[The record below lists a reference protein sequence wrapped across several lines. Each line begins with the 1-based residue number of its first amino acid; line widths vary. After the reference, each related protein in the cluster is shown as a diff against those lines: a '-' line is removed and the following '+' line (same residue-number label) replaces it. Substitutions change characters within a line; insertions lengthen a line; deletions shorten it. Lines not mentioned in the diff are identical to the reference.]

1 MRKVLIISY
10 AFPPYFSSG
19 VPRIAKFTK
28 YLPHFGWEPIVLTA
42 SEGVF
47 DTSFLNDL
55 PDGLQIYRSFELNS
69 LFRYIIGNKKEK
81 SNTPN
86 NRQEMYKDAGSRLK
100 AILRPFSVP
109 DIKIG
114 WYPFAVRKGKKIF
127 KANNMDVIYS
137 TSPWPTAHLIA
148 WSLAKK
154 YNKPWVADFRDP
166 WAQFFQTKRPFP
178 LGKLEESMEKGV
190 LNNVQRVIIAWP
202 GIQDLFMNCSD
213 AIRQK
218 TVIIHNGFDEQ
229 DFHGVTPKAFCKFT
243 IIYAGVFYK
252 ERNPEALFKALA
264 MLLDEKPALR
274 DDIQIIL
281 IGREQPFAKVMIRE
295 NKLNDIISVIPH
307 IPHRQCL
314 EYLMGANALLLN
326 TIDNYVPGKTFEYL
340 RCGKPILA
348 LMPDNTTVANIIK
361 ETKRGE
367 VLDSVKTEI
376 IKRSIQKLYEQY
388 KQKTLFVKFNDNS
401 IYKYERKNLTGK
413 LAKVFDEVT
422 GGKFFY
428 GDSNSSKISS

>member
-1 MRKVLIISY
+1 MKKILIIAY
-10 AFPPYFSSG
+10 GFPPFFTSG
-19 VPRIAKFTK
+19 VLRIAKFAK
-28 YLPHFGWEPIVLTA
+28 YLPHFGWEPIILTA
-42 SEGVF
+42 NEGRV
-47 DTSFLNDL
+47 DTSFLDDL
-55 PDGLQIYRSFELNS
+55 PDGLQIYRSSELNNI
-69 LFRYIIGNKKEK
+69 FRYAIGNRKENL
-81 SNTPN
+81 NTPN
-86 NRQEMYKDAGSRLK
+86 NRKKMYEEAGSRLK
-100 AILRPFSVP
+100 AMLRPFFVP

-114 WYPFAVRKGKKIF
+114 WYPFAVRKGKEIF

-148 WSLAKK
+148 RSLAKK

-178 LGKLEESMEKGV
+178 LRQLEESMEKGV
-190 LNNVQRVIIAWP
+190 LHNVQRLIIAWP
-202 GIQDLFMNCSD
+202 GIQDRLMDCSD
-213 AIRQK
+213 ATRQK

-229 DFHGVTPKAFCKFT
+229 DFQGITPKIFDRFT
-243 IIYAGVFYK
+243 IIYTGLFYK

-274 DDIQIIL
+274 NDIQIIL
-281 IGREQPFAKVMIRE
+281 IGKEQPFVKVTIRE

-307 IPHRQCL
+307 IPHQECL

-326 TIDNYVPGKTFEYL
+326 TIENYVPGKTFEYL

-348 LMPDNTTVANIIK
+348 LMSDNTTVANIIK

-367 VLDSVKTEI
+367 VIDPAKIEI
-376 IKRSIQKLYEQY
+376 IKGSIQKLYEQY
-388 KQKTLFVKFNDNS
+388 KQKTLSMKFNDNS

-422 GGKFFY
+422 G
-428 GDSNSSKISS
+428 